1 MPTLSEQ
8 IFDEMAVEELWAKLQ
23 QLRKEQKQKQ
33 EKEQQEKEDALAKE
47 KAALEQKAN
56 EEKKAEE
63 QGHPEAVEASA
74 TEETASTEQQSGTEQ
89 QAGEEE
95 KLPETTVETAAETTP
110 ETKVST
116 ADEQQPKSETV
127 PTENIIESSI
137 GSLANSSLSEGSEL
151 SSSQTVHAPVDDKA
165 KEQKSK
171 YELWEEIKI
180 KSKHEGILMD
190 SVTKRKHNLL
200 MVY

>member
-8 IFDEMAVEELWAKLQ
+8 IFGGMAVEELWAKLQ
-23 QLRKEQKQKQ
+23 RLRKEQKQKQ

-56 EEKKAEE
+56 EEKSAEE

-95 KLPETTVETAAETTP
+95 KLPEITVETTP

-137 GSLANSSLSEGSEL
+137 SSLANSSLSEGSEF
-151 SSSQTVHAPVDDKA
+151 SSSQTAHAPVDDKA

-190 SVTKRKHNLL
+190 SVTKRKHN
-200 MVY
+200 